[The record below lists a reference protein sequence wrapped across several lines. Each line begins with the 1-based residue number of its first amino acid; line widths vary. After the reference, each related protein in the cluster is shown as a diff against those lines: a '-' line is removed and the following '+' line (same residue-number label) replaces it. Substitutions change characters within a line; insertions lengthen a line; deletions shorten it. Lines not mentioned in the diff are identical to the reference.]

1 MPELKST
8 SVLAFVTFV
17 LLAGVFAQSTHEVR
31 AAEECLSKPNSSAPQ
46 GQHWYY
52 RFDHASGR
60 QCWRLGPEG
69 LRVQKSTPASE
80 KRAAPATRSQTL
92 AGARRS
98 VTTGT
103 GGVPTEAASEANA
116 MAATPA
122 YWLDASRLANQS
134 SSVSAVTQPPASIEQ
149 PASSP
154 DLPPSADDSTTPP
167 RSVVASAGDV
177 LPQSV
182 ARAEEPQRTAPV
194 PRPAPKTS
202 IVDDDHT
209 FALLLLMFVTLAIAG
224 PMLHFTERRRRR
236 EARRA
241 QASRWDPISNNSVAD
256 VPAPLAPHAGLG
268 GSPEPIPLNASVHTE
283 RLEQALHQLLDRL
296 QKENVTGKSAT
307 HPARRTEIK
316 IMKKSA

>member
-8 SVLAFVTFV
+8 SVLAFVAFV

-69 LRVQKSTPASE
+69 LRVQKRTPASE

-134 SSVSAVTQPPASIEQ
+134 SSVSAV
-149 PASSP
+149 
-154 DLPPSADDSTTPP
+154 
-167 RSVVASAGDV
+167 
-177 LPQSV
+177 
-182 ARAEEPQRTAPV
+182 
-194 PRPAPKTS
+194 
-202 IVDDDHT
+202 
-209 FALLLLMFVTLAIAG
+209 
-224 PMLHFTERRRRR
+224 
-236 EARRA
+236 
-241 QASRWDPISNNSVAD
+241 
-256 VPAPLAPHAGLG
+256 
-268 GSPEPIPLNASVHTE
+268 
-283 RLEQALHQLLDRL
+283 
-296 QKENVTGKSAT
+296 
-307 HPARRTEIK
+307 
-316 IMKKSA
+316 